1 MIILTST
8 IGLLFLNKND
18 TSIETTKEPL
28 IVESQIAT
36 VTDYPINFDVLNDNI
51 LNAGPPKDG
60 IPPIDNPIYISV
72 SEADQILKDDQPV
85 FIYET
90 LDGVYVY
97 PQNILVW
104 HEIVND
110 TIHGESLAITYCPL
124 TGSTICYIN
133 DPTHEGN
140 TFGTSGNLLNSNL
153 VMYDRSTES
162 YVPQILGIGI
172 NNQLKGQELQT
183 RPIHWTRWE
192 IVREHYDHAKVLS
205 EETGFLRDY
214 NKDPYGSYDPDK
226 QDSYYTSGVPF
237 FPLLNENDGTF
248 QDKQIVVGVKMKDVT
263 LAIDPNLVKINKVI
277 NFHIADHPALAVWDD
292 QLETVRILSRIH
304 KDETLEFVFDDGL
317 FDQNGDK
324 WQPNGTR
331 DGLNLTTLTYFDV
344 MWFAWHAYY
353 PNTEVIK

>member
-1 MIILTST
+1 M
-8 IGLLFLNKND
+8 FL
-18 TSIETTKEPL
+18 
-28 IVESQIAT
+28 
-36 VTDYPINFDVLNDNI
+36 
-51 LNAGPPKDG
+51 
-60 IPPIDNPIYISV
+60 
-72 SEADQILKDDQPV
+72 
-85 FIYET
+85 
-90 LDGVYVY
+90 
-97 PQNILVW
+97 
-104 HEIVND
+104 
-110 TIHGESLAITYCPL
+110 
-124 TGSTICYIN
+124 
-133 DPTHEGN
+133 
-140 TFGTSGNLLNSNL
+140 
-153 VMYDRSTES
+153 
-162 YVPQILGIGI
+162 
-172 NNQLKGQELQT
+172 
-183 RPIHWTRWE
+183 
-192 IVREHYDHAKVLS
+192 
-205 EETGFLRDY
+205 
-214 NKDPYGSYDPDK
+214 
-226 QDSYYTSGVPF
+226 F